1 MKQQLCYMLVIS
13 VREKIKYVCYES
25 QKLQGV
31 YNDTLKMPKAVE
43 RIKEYYKV
51 ENVYFYQD

>member
-1 MKQQLCYMLVIS
+1 MLHVSYIT
-13 VREKIKYVCYES
+13 EKKIKYVCYES

-51 ENVYFYQD
+51 ENVYFYQDQIWK